1 MKHLCIHVGHPAGL
15 RYVTRCRKGYYFRLY
30 QIYLSSHTIFLLLT
44 NQSSSSAD
52 GTKRTEILYNYAIEE
67 VQVTIRSQ
75 KLTAERK
82 SELMSKFYKAQGI
95 GLPWG
100 ETQCFT
106 AESIDAPLVSCACC
120 GNRNMDTT
128 ESRRSY
134 KEVDLSN
141 CTLLK
146 LKDGDDNIE
155 TGTDGEVDGE
165 GNDDEVQLGFGWTLQ
180 HHRLAMKMKPLS
192 IPCNEHGDTK
202 EVETWRLKSV
212 WPAKKPEELVADKDN
227 LPDYMF
233 DNQGNPEYY
242 HLHPE
247 FVHEKVPGDPLQG
260 YTATICSDCEKVI
273 ESGGTPELPYP
284 RRSVAAGVDF
294 GDANRIGLEPLTER
308 ERQMISKNRHY
319 LLVIKIES
327 NTADGRVRERGQSA
341 VKGCG
346 IYFNHDSPH
355 VVSDLLSQESLNGD
369 VTLQFV
375 GPEGEYDALAAK
387 VMGSANVEGRAWVI
401 YQWLAVLHE
410 VNCHYQHDDEL
421 PEFDEVKA
429 KIKAANEALVKDAE
443 HIDDKN
449 VLRETE
455 IAKDDARHIRT
466 HGGEITED
474 DKDGKPGGTV
484 VDIPL
489 RCSFITAAT
498 KNRLGTDE
506 DRAFLERAKQT
517 LGVDEDQQAFAKAM
531 SRREETPLNE
541 YDDGDMILAK
551 ANPDVCIFGTA
562 YHSSRPTLNKYETQH
577 LLMQYTASAGSNR
590 NLLCQLFESNR
601 RHSVISNMHAKVK
614 SDHKA
619 FDQFANEFAS
629 VEFQAKLTAAAKN
642 PNSPTGKY
650 VLNKLTP
657 ILTFAGRK
665 SAFGALERNESA
677 GQILALGR
685 HFGCAPVFLTFGI
698 DDINH
703 PNSIRFALRSMS
715 NHDFPA
721 VNSKASQN
729 ELKTGIR
736 LSDKGEGTIRI
747 PQGYTERLKLMNDNP
762 VGAAMAFKQVVHD
775 VMSIL
780 FGIKPSNYSGDN
792 NRTTKTEF
800 KNSDEIGISGT
811 PWAFF
816 GKNEVTHSGSL
827 HFHVVGWGGLPP
839 KLLEDAADIPE
850 LCEEISSVLDSQFTA
865 KLDRHVHI
873 QDLVKKSIP
882 TIKGQ
887 KSLRDAAKAKLKS
900 TEAPDSSN
908 QDTLDVREDTSDINC
923 SNLEDVNT
931 NGSDNDSD
939 VHMEDVSQP
948 ASEPQTQDT
957 PTLANS
963 VQDTSNSSRDTSNEM
978 ESTDKRSDMAS
989 LHTSPTK
996 GKFSILCLKLLL
1008 LEILLTFILYSE

>member
-1 MKHLCIHVGHPAGL
+1 M
-15 RYVTRCRKGYYFRLY
+15 TRCRKGHQFRLY
-30 QIYLSSHTIFLLLT
+30 QIYLSSHIILLLLT

-52 GTKRTEILYNYAIEE
+52 EIKRTEILYNYAIQE
-67 VQVTIRSQ
+67 VKVTIRSQ

-106 AESIDAPLVSCACC
+106 AESIDAPLVSCSCC
-120 GNRNMDTT
+120 GIRNMDTT

-134 KEVDLSN
+134 KEVDLSKDN
-141 CTLLK
+141 VQCMLK
-146 LKDGDDNIE
+146 LKDGDDNIK
-155 TGTDGEVDGE
+155 TGTDGEVDDE
-165 GNDDEVQLGFGWTLQ
+165 GNDDEVRLGLGWTLQ
-180 HHRLAMKMKPLS
+180 RHRLAMKMKPLS

-212 WPAKKPEELVADKDN
+212 WPAKKPEELVADKYK

-233 DNQGNPEYY
+233 DEEGIPVYY

-247 FVHEKVPGDPLQG
+247 FVREDVCPGEKNR
-260 YTATICSDCEKVI
+260 YYAMICSDCEKVI

-401 YQWLAVLHE
+401 HQWLQVLHE
-410 VNCHYQHDDEL
+410 VNEHYIHDDAL
-421 PEFDEVKA
+421 PEFNEVKA
-429 KIKAANEALVKDAE
+429 KVKAANEALVKDAG

-466 HGGEITED
+466 HGGETEDED

-489 RCSFITAAT
+489 RCSFMTAAT

-506 DRAFLERAKQT
+506 DLAFLESAKQT

-531 SRREETPLNE
+531 SRREENPLNE
-541 YDDGDMILAK
+541 YDNGDMILAK
-551 ANPDVCIFGTA
+551 ACPDLFMFGYA

-601 RHSVISNMHAKVK
+601 RHSVISNMHAKVS
-614 SDHKA
+614 SDPKA

-629 VEFQAKLTAAAKN
+629 VEFQTKLQAAIKN
-642 PNSPTGKY
+642 PNGSDAKY

-657 ILTFAGRK
+657 LLTFAGRK

-685 HFGCAPVFLTFGI
+685 QIGCSSNFLTFGI

-703 PNSIRFALRSMS
+703 PNAIRFALRSTS

-865 KLDRHVHI
+865 KLDRHFHI

-900 TEAPDSSN
+900 TEAPDSPN
-908 QDTLDVREDTSDINC
+908 QDTLDVREDTSGINC

-939 VHMEDVSQP
+939 AHMEDVSQP

-957 PTLANS
+957 QTLANS
-963 VQDTSNSSRDTSNEM
+963 VQDTSNSSRDNSNET
-978 ESTDKRSDMAS
+978 ESTDKRSDTAS

-1008 LEILLTFILYSE
+1008 LELLLTFILYSE